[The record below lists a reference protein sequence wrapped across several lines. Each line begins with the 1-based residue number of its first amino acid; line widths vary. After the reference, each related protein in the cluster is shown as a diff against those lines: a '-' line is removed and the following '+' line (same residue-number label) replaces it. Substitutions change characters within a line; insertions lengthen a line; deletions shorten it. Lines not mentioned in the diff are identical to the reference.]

1 MNDLLVVLVMTVCI
15 GGGDGSLDSLGS
27 LDSCEEFEVSMWRG
41 PDALALCRKEME
53 EGVEVWEG
61 EGVVQTWKCEEI

>member
-1 MNDLLVVLVMTVCI
+1 MSDLLVVLVMTVCI
-15 GGGDGSLDSLGS
+15 GGGEGSLGSPAS

-61 EGVVQTWKCEEI
+61 EGVMQTWKCEEI